1 MTDTLPATLT
11 VETLPVIA
19 HPGLRVITTSLL
31 AQLYGTDT
39 NNIRNNF
46 ARNTERFIAGQHFYR
61 LEGEELRTFKHCLS
75 SSDAVNI
82 SHQTR
87 NLTLWTERG
96 AARHAKMLDTDAAWE
111 VFEKLENAYFRIP
124 SDASPVIALPALITS
139 AQAGELTTLVAERFP
154 DGKHRPYA
162 WSRFNRHFR
171 LARYRELPAA
181 RFAEACAYIQALPLK
196 AVAPLAVSGPIPLP
210 IAHGWQRWLAS
221 NAGDRWVLREVPH
234 DAFVMPMAQWPQVI
248 RHEPVAQED
257 LRAVLSAIAERL
269 SDKANSGGQG

>member
-1 MTDTLPATLT
+1 M
-11 VETLPVIA
+11 VENNA
-19 HPGLRVITTSLL
+19 KGREARRYFITM
-31 AQLYGTDT
+31 
-39 NNIRNNF
+39 
-46 ARNTERFIAGQHFYR
+46 ERQALNQ
-61 LEGEELRTFKHCLS
+61 
-75 SSDAVNI
+75 AP
-82 SHQTR
+82 
-87 NLTLWTERG
+87 ER
-96 AARHAKMLDTDAAWE
+96 
-111 VFEKLENAYFRIP
+111 P
-124 SDASPVIALPALITS
+124 ALPALITS

-257 LRAVLSAIAERL
+257 LLAVLSAIAERL
-269 SDKANSGGQG
+269 SDKANSGNQG